1 MKRTFSLLLT
11 AALLV
16 VTCACG
22 GETSTSSQ
30 SAAPAQSAAAASS
43 APAQTEPEKLDL
55 TLAFT
60 GDINLDDDWYVMQYL
75 KNSAGGKLSACIDPV
90 LLEKMNQADLCCI
103 NNEFTL
109 TDRGEKLAGKAY
121 TFRAKPQNVS
131 YLKEMGADLVTLAN
145 NHIYDYGKDAFNDT
159 LDNLS
164 KLSRVWLTDAG
175 NSDLNALEQK
185 LAEAGM
191 KERPLGVFTNNLDAG
206 QTVCQAVLK

>member
-1 MKRTFSLLLT
+1 MMKRTFSLHLS

-75 KNSAGGKLSACIDPV
+75 KNSAGGKLSCDASTSSVPSPT
-90 LLEKMNQADLCCI
+90 EGKSW
-103 NNEFTL
+103 
-109 TDRGEKLAGKAY
+109 RGRRIP
-121 TFRAKPQNVS
+121 F
-131 YLKEMGADLVTLAN
+131 
-145 NHIYDYGKDAFNDT
+145 
-159 LDNLS
+159 
-164 KLSRVWLTDAG
+164 
-175 NSDLNALEQK
+175 
-185 LAEAGM
+185 
-191 KERPLGVFTNNLDAG
+191 G
-206 QTVCQAVLK
+206 QSPRMSPT